1 MKLGDK
7 IQKMRQFKGIKQES
21 IAHNLGLSQAAY
33 SKIERS
39 ETEMDADKLK
49 QIANALGCEPS
60 EILNID
66 ENHLIVNTF
75 NNHSESNTN
84 FIQNQYQSDKNLTYY
99 EDLLEYYK
107 KEINLLK
114 EEIIRLKS

>member
-1 MKLGDK
+1 MKIGAK

-21 IAHNLGLSQAAY
+21 VANMLGLSQAAY

-39 ETEMDADKLK
+39 ETEMDSDKLK
-49 QIANALGCEPS
+49 QIANALGCDPT

-84 FIQNQYQSDKNLTYY
+84 FIQNQYQSDKNITYY
-99 EDLLEYYK
+99 EDLLEFYK

-114 EEIIRLKS
+114 EEIKRLKS